1 MGGGYASGVMK
12 IQTTLFIAASLL
24 ACTPVEAQRRGEQVD
39 VLVQMRSGRLLP
51 LRDIERR
58 VLPTMGGAQYIGF
71 DFDSGTGIYTLK
83 FLRNG
88 DVIWVDVDGRSGQI
102 IGRTGN

>member
-1 MGGGYASGVMK
+1 MSMK
-12 IQTTLFIAASLL
+12 FLPALALALALIPSVDAA
-24 ACTPVEAQRRGEQVD
+24 AQRRGEQVE

-51 LRDIERR
+51 LPEIERR
-58 VLPTMGGAQYIGF
+58 VLPQMGGAQYIGV
-71 DFDSGTGIYTLK
+71 DFDSSTGIYTLK

-88 DVIWVDVDGRSGQI
+88 DVIWVDVDGRSGRI